1 MKYAKRSA
9 SAVLAAL
16 LAAGLLGG
24 CPNTTSNLEYI
35 AGGTG
40 DTTVL
45 SDTPSVA
52 VLTPVSDLS
61 IAGGTQVEVNWQA
74 FARTRTSVIDVII
87 DEDEDPNNA
96 NETVAYAN
104 LALTTTSALV
114 DTTTLQQGTY
124 NIGVVLLE
132 VGEIVAYAYAPG
144 QVTIDERPVLYF
156 TVLADQEGLS
166 ARGSL
171 AFDRTEA
178 INPRFTV
185 SWNLSDPDSTDTV
198 DIYLDPDDQ
207 PNGNEVLLY
216 HSTSQTG
223 DAFSFDLPTM
233 QFEPGVY
240 RFLAIVSDGANSF
253 PFYAPGTIRLR
264 ARLAGFYDLRDMASG
279 NAGVEGVIFEGFN
292 PRDNAGSFVKSIG
305 DIDGDGFD
313 DFIIVAQFG
322 KPRYQYNLQRT
333 GAGEAYLVYGRAKRF
348 SGSISLNS
356 TGTLFRGEIYTGV
369 PEVPDPIRP
378 SRGITSFALLS
389 DWDSDGV
396 REMAFGIPFTDSAGI
411 GAFTFGPGL
420 DDIAPLDANGYFRT
434 GAVVIAAGS
443 SLRPDLGFP
452 GRNVFNLA
460 EFGTLA
466 HIPLSCGPC
475 FAEGACPCVE
485 GFVGPK
491 APPAPGGCPGTYFH
505 QHLAGVAGTPNTG
518 SVRLGC
524 RFSSAGFG
532 DQFGETIS
540 AWDFDSIIMSAPNR
554 DPEVSAFAA
563 PSVPGGGVIS
573 VYFNDVKDGFYP
585 WCNDQAPP
593 ANTAFNY
600 PGSVQSAGDRL
611 IPHGGPYHYIMD
623 DIFLSPGYTVDPGD
637 SDPCERVI
645 DVHIATPDRSLRF
658 WSTAVGARLSNAVG
672 LGDVSGDGLLDLA
685 IGAPQAND
693 GAGACYLIFGRIRE
707 LVWSGELQLEELGL
721 PMNSSSQ
728 ATQRL
733 FDGVQILG
741 SAGER
746 LGQSQDNARDFNGDG
761 FSDLVIGSPLLNN
774 GTGGAMVFFGSRE
787 VINLTQDEIR
797 YTDVPARG
805 LGVIFV
811 GEEAGDLAGARVCGV
826 DDVDRDGN
834 ADILIAAPNR
844 SVRLD
849 ADYDGYHE
857 VDRQGCG
864 VVYLIY
870 GSPDL
875 TSQQSVQDDGTLT
888 DPGVLLLRDVGQ
900 ENLPGAVFIGRNS
913 GDYLGAGLGE
923 GGDRAIGIGPAGDV
937 DGDGRGDL
945 VFGSVRAS
953 PRDRARAGE
962 VYLLYGT
969 GD

>member
-1 MKYAKRSA
+1 MKYARQSA
-9 SAVLAAL
+9 SAALAML

-24 CPNTTSNLEYI
+24 CPSATSNLEYV

-45 SDTPSVA
+45 SDTPSVT

-104 LALTTTSALV
+104 LALTNTSALV

-124 NIGVVLLE
+124 NVGVVLLE

-144 QVTIDERPVLYF
+144 QITIDERPVLYF
-156 TVLADQEGLS
+156 TVLSDQEGLS

-233 QFEPGVY
+233 QFEPGLY

-264 ARLAGFYDLRDMASG
+264 ARLAGCYDLRDMASG

-348 SGSISLNS
+348 SGTISLNS

-396 REMAFGIPFTDSAGI
+396 REMAFGLPFTDSAGI
-411 GAFTFGPGL
+411 GAFAFGPAL
-420 DDIAPLDANGYFRT
+420 DDIAPLDGNGYFRT

-466 HIPLSCGPC
+466 HMPLSDGPC
-475 FAEGACPCVE
+475 PE
-485 GFVGPK
+485 GFEGPK
-491 APPAPGGCPGTYFH
+491 APPGFGGPVTSYH
-505 QHLAGVAGTPNTG
+505 QHLVGVGGAPNVG

-524 RFSSAGFG
+524 RFSSADFG
-532 DQFGETIS
+532 DQFGEMIS
-540 AWDFDSIIMSAPNR
+540 AWDFDSIVMSAPNR
-554 DPEVSAFAA
+554 DPDVSVLRA

-600 PGSVQSAGDRL
+600 PGSAQSAGDRL

-623 DIFLSPGYTVDPGD
+623 DIFLSPGYVVDPDD
-637 SDPCERVI
+637 SEQPCVRVI
-645 DVHIATPDRSLRF
+645 DTHIATPDRSLRF

-707 LVWSGELQLEELGL
+707 LVWGGELQLEELGL

-728 ATQRL
+728 GTQRL

-826 DDVDRDGN
+826 DDVDLDGN

-849 ADYDGYHE
+849 ADSDGYHE
-857 VDRQGCG
+857 IDRQGCG

-875 TSQQSVQDDGTLT
+875 TSQRSVQDDGTLT